1 MPAPDFARTPAE
13 LLAAMRA
20 LRKWAAVTYRELEAR
35 AQSVGDKLPRGLIP
49 NLMANNDLPRESTLA
64 SFVRACVGDH
74 AVEQWLAARR
84 RIAVGSETSL
94 SEQVEEWLTG
104 SASVAAE
111 LEQTESVAQW
121 AYAEGRLAQ
130 AVENASGDRW
140 VGLHRRR
147 SSFWRSRRDPGVTDS

>member
-1 MPAPDFARTPAE
+1 
-13 LLAAMRA
+13 
-20 LRKWAAVTYRELEAR
+20 
-35 AQSVGDKLPRGLIP
+35 
-49 NLMANNDLPRESTLA
+49 MANNDLAPRDHLA

-121 AYAEGRLAQ
+121 AYARAGVAQ
-130 AVENASGDRW
+130 AVEKR
-140 VGLHRRR
+140 VR
-147 SSFWRSRRDPGVTDS
+147 